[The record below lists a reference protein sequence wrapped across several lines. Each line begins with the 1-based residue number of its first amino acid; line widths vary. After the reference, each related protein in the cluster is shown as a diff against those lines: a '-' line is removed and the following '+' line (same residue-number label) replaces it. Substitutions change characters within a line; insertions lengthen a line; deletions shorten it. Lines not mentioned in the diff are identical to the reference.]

1 MPYDLAEVSLKTG
14 IAQEKLQK
22 EVSSMVALQELGALF
37 ASKSQKVALFGGTAI
52 NKIYYGKDQRISYD
66 LDIESFAFEKSL
78 ALLQKVSETKV
89 AHPKSSRFIY
99 KGVVIDLMMARKM
112 EEPRLRKV
120 ESLLGFFNYPMGS
133 LLVQS
138 YSLEFL
144 LARKTAALLSRM
156 IAKDVYD
163 TWMGLKLLKDMKTY
177 KSYMNRIAKADKMN
191 LDYLI
196 GQFGYF
202 YKSGDMMYSPESIDV
217 IRPVN
222 FKIMTGDVLLKLNSI
237 FM

>member
-14 IAQEKLQK
+14 ISQEKLQK
-22 EVSSMVALQELGALF
+22 EVSNMVALQELGALF
-37 ASKSQKVALFGGTAI
+37 ASEGQKVALIGGTAL

-66 LDIESFAFEKSL
+66 LDIESFTFEKSF
-78 ALLQKVSETKV
+78 ALLKKVSETKV
-89 AHPKSSRFIY
+89 AHSISSRFVY
-99 KGVVIDLMMARKM
+99 KGVIIDLMRARKM

-120 ESLLGFFNYPMGS
+120 ESLLSFFNYPMGS

-138 YSLEFL
+138 YSLDFL
-144 LARKTAALLSRM
+144 LARKTAALLARM
-156 IAKDVYD
+156 VAKDVYD
-163 TWMGLKLLKDMKTY
+163 TWMGLKILKDTKTY
-177 KSYMNRIAKADKMN
+177 KSYMKRIARADKMN

-196 GQFGYF
+196 AQFSYL
-202 YKSGDMMYSPESIDV
+202 YKSGNMRYSVESIDV

-222 FKIMTGDVLLKLNSI
+222 FKIMVGDILLKLKSI